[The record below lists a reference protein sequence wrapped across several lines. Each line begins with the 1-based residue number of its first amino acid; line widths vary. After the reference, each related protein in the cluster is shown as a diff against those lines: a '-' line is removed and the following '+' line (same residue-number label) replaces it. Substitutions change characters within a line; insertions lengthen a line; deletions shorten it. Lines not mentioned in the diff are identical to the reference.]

1 MCCAMVPTSF
11 SWETHPSV
19 IINSFNFIIASV
31 IEVNLFINGLT
42 MLKMLKIADF
52 GSERSMLSFMNLMWQ
67 VIDILM
73 EVIQMVPKDTLST

>member
-1 MCCAMVPTSF
+1 M
-11 SWETHPSV
+11 

-31 IEVNLFINGLT
+31 IEVNLLMNGLT
-42 MLKMLKIADF
+42 ILKMLKIADF

-73 EVIQMVPKDTLST
+73 EVIQIVPKDTLST